1 MSQPNASYHGKVF
14 TEAFGPIA
22 FIIACRTL
30 GLRDLGPALSPF
42 NAFMILTGIETL
54 PLRMQRHCENALAIA
69 RWLKAQPQVSWVS
82 YAGLEDD
89 RYHALQ
95 QRYMPKGGGD
105 RKSTSEL
112 QSLMRISYAVFCLKK
127 KTHAT
132 YVVRVQYT

>member
-82 YAGLEDD
+82 YAGLEDG
-89 RYHALQ
+89 RYHA
-95 QRYMPKGGGD
+95 D
-105 RKSTSEL
+105 RKSTRL
-112 QSLMRISYAVFCLKK
+112 
-127 KTHAT
+127 HASP
-132 YVVRVQYT
+132 